1 MGSSSSKSESTSTST
16 LSSSETFSPSPP
28 IDRDQ
33 KRNIQRIQMRKT
45 IQGMVDNASKDETNG
60 KVYIVYENI
69 AGLQWMSPGD
79 GEFMREIKHWR
90 LVIQHGFDWFTL
102 EYLQDSV
109 FALQSLVVV
118 APFDPAAM
126 NAPTKYHVGDLKG
139 LSSEKLLNWI
149 QEEFNSKEEYNVL
162 TNNCHDFVHNFL
174 ATFEEF
180 GQLFRTGHLQAS
192 PNRRLLVTDG
202 DKKITRH
209 VSDCFNNPQLKT
221 IGNMI
226 VGASRSF
233 NPGSESDAKDSDAK
247 S

>member
-1 MGSSSSKSESTSTST
+1 MK
-16 LSSSETFSPSPP
+16 
-28 IDRDQ
+28 
-33 KRNIQRIQMRKT
+33 KT

-139 LSSEKLLNWI
+139 LSSERLLKWI
-149 QEEFNSKEEYNVL
+149 QVEFNSKEEYN
-162 TNNCHDFVHNFL
+162 
-174 ATFEEF
+174 
-180 GQLFRTGHLQAS
+180 
-192 PNRRLLVTDG
+192 
-202 DKKITRH
+202 
-209 VSDCFNNPQLKT
+209 
-221 IGNMI
+221 
-226 VGASRSF
+226 
-233 NPGSESDAKDSDAK
+233 
-247 S
+247 